1 MNLSELK
8 KGQIGKVLSVSAS
21 PQLKRRLFDMGLLTG
36 ETVKVEGVAPLG
48 DPFEISVK
56 NYRLT
61 LRKHEAEGIIVEEV
75 K

>member
-8 KGQIGKVLSVSAS
+8 KGQSGKVLSVSAS
-21 PQLKRRLFDMGLLTG
+21 PQLRRRLFDMGLLVG
-36 ETVKVEGVAPLG
+36 ETIKVEGVAPLG

-61 LRKHEAEGIIVEEV
+61 LRKNEVEGITVEEV
-75 K
+75 R

>member
-8 KGQIGKVLSVSAS
+8 KGQAGRVLSVSAS
-21 PQLKRRLFDMGLLTG
+21 PQLRRRLFDMGLLAG
-36 ETVKVEGVAPLG
+36 ETVRVEGVAPLG

-61 LRKHEAEGIIVEEV
+61 LRKHEVEGITVEEV
-75 K
+75 A

>member
-8 KGQIGKVLSVSAS
+8 KGQSGKVLSVSAS
-21 PQLKRRLFDMGLLTG
+21 PQLRRRLFDMGLLVG
-36 ETVKVEGVAPLG
+36 ETIKVEGVAPLG

-61 LRKHEAEGIIVEEV
+61 LRKDEVEGISVEEV
-75 K
+75 R

>member
-8 KGQIGKVLSVSAS
+8 KGQSGKVLSVSAS
-21 PQLKRRLFDMGLLTG
+21 PQLRRRLFDMGLLVG
-36 ETVKVEGVAPLG
+36 ETIKVEGVAPLG

-61 LRKHEAEGIIVEEV
+61 LRKNEVEGISVEEV
-75 K
+75 R